1 MRKVQIS
8 HHSQHH
14 MLTLDE
20 TTLFYYTISANKG
33 QKLSGLVKNWVKTV
47 ADAKAAG
54 DATSNS
60 RAVSSTL
67 HPSATS
73 SKAKSQAI
81 KREGAILDILDIGG
95 LSDKDETEG
104 AEREA
109 AIKSPPKNG
118 KRATSSVS
126 NYLIHSLCRSDS
138 D

>member
-1 MRKVQIS
+1 
-8 HHSQHH
+8 
-14 MLTLDE
+14 MLTFDK
-20 TTLFYYTISANKG
+20 TTLFYHTIRANKG
-33 QKLSGLVKNWVKTV
+33 QKPSGLGKNWVKTV

-54 DATSNS
+54 AATSNS
-60 RAVSSTL
+60 HAASSTL

-81 KREGAILDILDIGG
+81 KRDGALLDVLDIGG

-126 NYLIHSLCRSDS
+126 N
-138 D
+138 